1 MIQKVYPQ
9 HILYF
14 TYLFNCGSKADT
26 QISPLL
32 SVLSTASPPCYYL
45 RTDYPAQLTLIS
57 CILAGQLYSLVS
69 GCQQAFLGV
78 QAVCPDISSAG
89 LALSPF
95 SACSNKKRHRP

>member
-45 RTDYPAQLTLIS
+45 RTDYPAHLTLIS
-57 CILAGQLYSLVS
+57 CILAAQLCSRVS
-69 GCQQAFLGV
+69 GCQQAFPGV
-78 QAVCPDISSAG
+78 QAVYTLSFLPG
-89 LALSPF
+89 HFPQLAWLF
-95 SACSNKKRHRP
+95 SFLCL